1 MFDEV
6 RSRKIGPKSQGYDVE
21 VRKAVLRMTNKTEE
35 ELHQKN
41 LDKLGRCVTDY
52 VDYIRRMWTTAN
64 RSYDNFAYE
73 KPIKEKKVKA
83 WLAEPFPCPFL
94 KEEKRKTARP
104 RRRETNEEGKV
115 KSRSFISLKRTV
127 TSRQIRRVKQNLR
140 GPKMRDG
147 DGRKNDQKIL
157 MTARQILK
165 KKGGQDA
172 ADLFDIVNDPKL
184 AKEAMAALRKG
195 VAENVDPTE
204 ALAYVMNQ
212 SLSRSRYLAEKKMDK
227 KHKGKNLPYWGKV
240 LVRNLLL

>member
-1 MFDEV
+1 
-6 RSRKIGPKSQGYDVE
+6 
-21 VRKAVLRMTNKTEE
+21 
-35 ELHQKN
+35 
-41 LDKLGRCVTDY
+41 
-52 VDYIRRMWTTAN
+52 
-64 RSYDNFAYE
+64 
-73 KPIKEKKVKA
+73 
-83 WLAEPFPCPFL
+83 
-94 KEEKRKTARP
+94 
-104 RRRETNEEGKV
+104 
-115 KSRSFISLKRTV
+115 
-127 TSRQIRRVKQNLR
+127 
-140 GPKMRDG
+140 MRDG

-165 KKGGQDA
+165 KKGGKDA

-240 LVRNLLL
+240 LVRNLLLLLLRLFVFLFCKVVNITLWTLIKGREKAGIS